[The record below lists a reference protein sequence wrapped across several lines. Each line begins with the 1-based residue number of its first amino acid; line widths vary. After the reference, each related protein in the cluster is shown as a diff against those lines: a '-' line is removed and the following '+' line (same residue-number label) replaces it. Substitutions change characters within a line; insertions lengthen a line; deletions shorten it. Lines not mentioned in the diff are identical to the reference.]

1 MGEFVCRVADERG
14 RVSVQVEA
22 AVSEAE
28 VRERLG
34 DKGLYVYSVR
44 SRALPQISLR
54 RFLFRRRRL
63 PADDFMLFNQQFVTL
78 IRAGLPILQA
88 LELLAQRA
96 ARPRLRAVLDNIR
109 REVRGGA
116 SLSEAFRTQGVFSEV
131 YNSSLLAGERSGNL
145 PAVLQQYVSY
155 MKVSG
160 NVRRQL
166 LTALIYPA
174 LLILVATGVLTYVTL
189 YVIPKFSELYSEMN
203 ISLPPLTVAV
213 VTFALNLRASLLAG
227 VLVAASLALAVL
239 AAMRTEGG
247 ARALDRA
254 QMKLP
259 VVGDILLKFRLTQ
272 FCRTLSTL
280 LAGGIPLLPS
290 LEVSAGSMQSPV
302 LRQAVTT
309 AAQGVKE
316 GRGLHAALEKS
327 GAVPDLVTEMIQVGE
342 STGALAEML
351 NSVAEFYEE
360 ELNARLARLLALV
373 EPILLL
379 FVSSVVL
386 VILLALY
393 LPIFSMGTMVR

>member
-14 RVSVQVEA
+14 HVSVQVETA
-22 AVSEAE
+22 ASEA
-28 VRERLG
+28 VLRERLG
-34 DKGLYVYSVR
+34 EKGLYVYSVR
-44 SRALPQISLR
+44 SRGLSGISLR
-54 RFLFRRRRL
+54 GFSFRRRRL
-63 PADDFMLFNQQFVTL
+63 PADDFLLFNQQFVTL

-88 LELLAQRA
+88 LDLLAERA
-96 ARPRLRAVLDNIR
+96 ARPKLRAVLDNIR
-109 REVRGGA
+109 NEVRGGA
-116 SLSEAFRTQGVFSEV
+116 SLSEAFRAQGVFSEV

-174 LLILVATGVLTYVTL
+174 LLILVAGGVLTYVTL

-227 VLVAASLALAVL
+227 VLIAAGLLLAVL
-239 AAMRTEGG
+239 AALRTEGG

-254 QMKLP
+254 QLKLP
-259 VVGDILLKFRLTQ
+259 LIGDILLKFRLTQ
-272 FCRTLSTL
+272 FCRTLGTL

-302 LRQAVTT
+302 LRQAVAS

-316 GRGLHAALEKS
+316 GRGLHAALEET
-327 GAVPDLVTEMIQVGE
+327 GVVPGLVTEMIEVGE

-379 FVSSVVL
+379 GVSSVVM

-393 LPIFSMGTMVR
+393 LPIFSMGSMVR